1 MKPKKNELR
10 NKSLQGAFWL
20 GSLRVIIKA
29 FAFFKLL
36 VIARILSPHDL
47 GLFGIMLLPY
57 GFLEVALESG
67 MNQALIQ
74 TKKSPQR
81 YLGTAWV
88 TLILRGSVIA
98 LALFLLAGPVSRFY
112 DTDLVLPIRILAL
125 TPFLKGLINPAVV
138 LFRKNL
144 KYVKEFTYQSIA
156 SVAESLG
163 TILLTLY
170 LKDVLAL
177 PLGVVVGG
185 LTALIVSWLMVR
197 PSFARVS
204 WNRFKEL
211 YGYGKWVTV
220 GTFMSWLNDQGDDF
234 LVSKVLGPQSLG
246 LYQTAYKIS
255 NLPTTEGAGL
265 IYQIIFPI
273 FATIQNDMV
282 RLKRGLIKALT
293 LTFSLSLL
301 FALFVYL
308 SAPFLVGWLLGEAWL
323 PMVPALNVLLLFG
336 ISRPLI
342 SVSSALFDAVG
353 KPQIA
358 TYMNLIKLTT
368 LVLLV
373 WPLTHYFGIVGTAWA
388 VVAAQLAAYPW
399 YFKRLS
405 SYFKPVTRS

>member
-1 MKPKKNELR
+1 
-10 NKSLQGAFWL
+10 
-20 GSLRVIIKA
+20 
-29 FAFFKLL
+29 
-36 VIARILSPHDL
+36 
-47 GLFGIMLLPY
+47 
-57 GFLEVALESG
+57 
-67 MNQALIQ
+67 
-74 TKKSPQR
+74 
-81 YLGTAWV
+81 
-88 TLILRGSVIA
+88 
-98 LALFLLAGPVSRFY
+98 
-112 DTDLVLPIRILAL
+112 
-125 TPFLKGLINPAVV
+125 
-138 LFRKNL
+138 
-144 KYVKEFTYQSIA
+144 
-156 SVAESLG
+156 
-163 TILLTLY
+163 
-170 LKDVLAL
+170 
-177 PLGVVVGG
+177 